1 MGQETSLGEG
11 SGGGGWGGRENAGD
25 PIPQLLMAG
34 WWREVEGGRAGRH
47 WCVCVCVEG
56 GTGDVF
62 TWNHSPSDT
71 RDSSEPG
78 GEKHSQAWLRCSLS
92 AVCAWWGGWPP
103 GPARGGDGSQVSPAT
118 GSLGGGVGGSPRPA
132 VLPDVGP
139 VGGVAGLLAL
149 PCNGWAPPWAGGGS
163 PLPAGTHAER
173 RVQVGGGAVTLP
185 SLAWA
190 AASPK
195 CFTGKPLRAGSAAD
209 ATGYLL
215 TVIKSLAN
223 GFGRK
228 NSHDDDLSWA
238 PISDLSY
245 AGMCF
250 PDPRAPDPCPSAGE
264 QSRGSSGPVGGWGA
278 GGGW

>member
-1 MGQETSLGEG
+1 MQPVSCLRPAGRAASRASSRRGWFSGQPGHWKPG
-11 SGGGGWGGRENAGD
+11 RGGGELSPPSSPPRCGVSWGR
-25 PIPQLLMAG
+25 
-34 WWREVEGGRAGRH
+34 
-47 WCVCVCVEG
+47 
-56 GTGDVF
+56 
-62 TWNHSPSDT
+62 
-71 RDSSEPG
+71 
-78 GEKHSQAWLRCSLS
+78 
-92 AVCAWWGGWPP
+92 
-103 GPARGGDGSQVSPAT
+103 
-118 GSLGGGVGGSPRPA
+118 
-132 VLPDVGP
+132 
-139 VGGVAGLLAL
+139 AGLLAL
-149 PCNGWAPPWAGGGS
+149 PCNGWAPSWVAGGS

-173 RVQVGGGAVTLP
+173 RVHVGGGAVTLP
-185 SLAWA
+185 SLAW

-245 AGMCF
+245 EGMCF

-264 QSRGSSGPVGGWGA
+264 QSRGSSRPVGSWGA